1 MNLYR
6 TAAVVT
12 FFNAAEH
19 CLGFL
24 YRIILSRTLGA
35 EGLGVYQAAYSVFA
49 VFLTV
54 SSSGLPVT
62 LSRILSKHRA
72 RGHRLKEQS
81 ASTAA
86 ILLSLCFSVPMTV
99 LLFLFRDPFTGVFAD
114 PRCAD
119 VFYILLLGLSC
130 TSVYSVLR
138 GVFWGNKR
146 FFAYSFVEL
155 VEEMLR
161 IGVGIALLLLL
172 PAANGIT
179 LTAVA
184 VLVSYVCSFAI
195 AAVYFFVRG
204 GKLRSPRGELRP
216 LLFSSLP
223 VTAMRTSSTL
233 LSSLISVLFP
243 FMLRAAGYSSAA
255 AMSEYGMVYGMV
267 MPVMAVPCAFIGS
280 IALVLVPELSE
291 QFYRGNKEQVS
302 ALVGR
307 ALRATLLISGAL
319 LPFYLVCG
327 GDVGIMLYSNA
338 ASGELIS
345 QCAFQ
350 LLPMSLT
357 MITTSIL
364 NSLGCEKKTLAIFL
378 AGSAGMLLSV
388 LILPRFLGS
397 GALIVGMIGD
407 ACITALLSLLLLR
420 KKAGKLAMG
429 KFCARLACAVL
440 PAAVLGYLVRSG
452 LVLVLSY
459 LPALAVTMLV
469 ILVAELALLS
479 VFRLV
484 DLRALFARFLC
495 KKRKKSLANP

>member
-1 MNLYR
+1 MYR

-12 FFNAAEH
+12 FFSAAEH

-62 LSRILSKHRA
+62 LSRVISKHRA
-72 RGHRLKEQS
+72 HGQRLKEQS
-81 ASTAA
+81 AATAA
-86 ILLSLCFSVPMTV
+86 MALSLCFSVPMTV
-99 LLFLFRDPFTGVFAD
+99 LLFFFRVPFTNVFAD

-119 VFYILLLGLSC
+119 VFYILLTGLSC
-130 TSVYSVLR
+130 TSVYAVLR
-138 GVFWGNKR
+138 GCFWGNKR

-172 PAANGIT
+172 PSANGIT

-184 VLVSYVCSFAI
+184 YFCSFAI
-195 AAVYFFVRG
+195 AAVYFFMCG
-204 GKLRSPRGELRP
+204 GKLRSPRRELKP
-216 LLFSSLP
+216 LLYSSLP
-223 VTAMRTSSTL
+223 VTAMRTSSSL

-243 FMLRAAGYSSAA
+243 LMLRAAGYTSAA

-280 IALVLVPELSE
+280 IALVLVS
-291 QFYRGNKEQVS
+291 
-302 ALVGR
+302 R
-307 ALRATLLISGAL
+307 AINATLLISCAL

-327 GDVGIMLYSNA
+327 EGVGIMLYSNA
-338 ASGELIS
+338 KSGELIS
-345 QCAFQ
+345 RCAFI
-350 LLPMSLT
+350 LLPMGIT

-378 AGSAGMLLSV
+378 CGSAGMLLSV

-397 GALIVGMIGD
+397 GALVVGMTCD
-407 ACITALLSLLLLR
+407 SCITAILSLFLLGKKTGGMRITGHFLR
-420 KKAGKLAMG
+420 LLA
-429 KFCARLACAVL
+429 ACL
-440 PAAVLGYLVRSG
+440 PATVLGFVAHHALERV
-452 LVLVLSY
+452 VNY
-459 LPALAVTMLV
+459 LPALALSMLV
-469 ILVAELALLS
+469 ILIAEFVLFSLLGLIS
-479 VFRLV
+479 P
-484 DLRALFARFLC
+484 RAMFTRFLQ
-495 KKRKKSLANP
+495 KKRKKTPMNS